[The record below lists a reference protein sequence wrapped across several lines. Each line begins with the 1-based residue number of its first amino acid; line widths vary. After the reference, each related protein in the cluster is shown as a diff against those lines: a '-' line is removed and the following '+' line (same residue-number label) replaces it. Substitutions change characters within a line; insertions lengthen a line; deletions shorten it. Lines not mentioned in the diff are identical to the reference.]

1 MEDIVTLISTIFGS
15 TLVSSL
21 VTYFTTKNRYKKEV
35 EMLETDN
42 FAKIIEQYQ
51 SIVNDFAKRHES
63 SEQRY
68 NDLVAKYN
76 EILDCNLKLQSE
88 IQTLKI
94 QIRKIQRNGSNSF
107 SSNFYRILFILFECK
122 LFT

>member
-1 MEDIVTLISTIFGS
+1 MTTENLATLISTAFGS

-21 VTYFTTKNRYKKEV
+21 VTYFTTKNKCKKEV
-35 EMLETDN
+35 ESLETDN
-42 FAKIIEQYQ
+42 FAKVVEQYQ
-51 SIVNDFAKRHES
+51 GIVNDFAKRYEN

-76 EILDCNLKLQSE
+76 EILDINLKLQSE

-94 QIRKIQRNGSNSF
+94 QIRKLQKN
-107 SSNFYRILFILFECK
+107 E
-122 LFT
+122 

>member
-1 MEDIVTLISTIFGS
+1 MENIITFISTIFGS

-35 EMLETDN
+35 ELLETDN

-94 QIRKIQRNGSNSF
+94 QIRKIQRNGQS
-107 SSNFYRILFILFECK
+107 
-122 LFT
+122 